1 MAEATSFRMAR
12 HSTAVLIAAA
22 AVAALAGCQS
32 KSDAVASADEKAV
45 LDTSVAFSSKTFGV
59 PVSPRVTDLK
69 RVRKGG
75 GREQVGKPYKV
86 RGKWYYP
93 KEEPGYVKSG
103 KASWYGSNFHGR
115 LTANG
120 EVYDMYGLSAAHPTF
135 PLPSYARVTNLSNG
149 NQVVVRVNDRGPYAA
164 DRMMDLSSEAAELLA
179 FKQDGIADI
188 KVEYVGKAPLEG
200 DDTKT
205 LMASFKPG
213 DGGTVVGTP
222 DTMMVASIEAP
233 AAAPATLSSLIAAN
247 DMSLPGVRPLE
258 AIDGMRT
265 GSVPLPTRRSILSSY
280 APAAASHSGA
290 AAALDSIAAAAP
302 SARPERIE
310 IGSLRDAE
318 TMRRLQAVLLGQGRL
333 VEDRDSA
340 GGPASLSFDVAA
352 GADADALLRRIWQ
365 AGAADA
371 FLLRD

>member
-1 MAEATSFRMAR
+1 MAR